1 LIMKSDTEHKRLNMM
16 YKGLNNEN
24 SSIHIYRQVPTNKT
38 SKTSHD
44 IKWNASY
51 PYHWNY
57 SQKSLTYNYLPFLKH
72 ANSIANEEKNTSR
85 EFLEFLSY

>member
-1 LIMKSDTEHKRLNMM
+1 MDL
-16 YKGLNNEN
+16 
-24 SSIHIYRQVPTNKT
+24 
-38 SKTSHD
+38 TSHD

-85 EFLEFLSY
+85 EFLEFACLNIFFFFKIIIYVDYCFFL